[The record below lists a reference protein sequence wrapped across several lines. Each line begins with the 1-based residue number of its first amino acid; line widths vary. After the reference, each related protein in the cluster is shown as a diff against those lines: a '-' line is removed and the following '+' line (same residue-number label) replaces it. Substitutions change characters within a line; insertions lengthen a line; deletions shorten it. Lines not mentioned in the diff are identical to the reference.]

1 MVTHHAPALL
11 IFCGDLIRFK
21 DFRQNS
27 WVFLSAAAGGGL
39 ALDFLDASDTQ
50 YTTKF
55 KYPSNIQKG
64 HIGSI

>member
-1 MVTHHAPALL
+1 MVTPHHAPPVL

-50 YTTKF
+50 YTTK
-55 KYPSNIQKG
+55 
-64 HIGSI
+64 